1 MVTCCTM
8 VVARNRLLGCH
19 AFMAVN
25 TKTTFG
31 LARNMILRS
40 VLPNGIAPSTTSPLL
55 SAPREAGG
63 LASRFFVH
71 TTAVHSSSGGV
82 AAGESSLP
90 PPEKWNLSV
99 SLGEYIALGPRHRHR
114 QQHHQPTGD
123 WVAEAADLAD
133 SLGIDPPTSIE
144 AQHRRVFHLY
154 LPVYFWLKELLLV
167 SRQQQGSISSDG
179 GIPECSNHTSG
190 RTHSP
195 PLVVGISA
203 PQGCGKSTLV
213 SEMQRMLEKAGHSC
227 VVVSID
233 DFYLTGAEQVSSC

>member
-1 MVTCCTM
+1 M
-8 VVARNRLLGCH
+8 
-19 AFMAVN
+19 
-25 TKTTFG
+25 
-31 LARNMILRS
+31 
-40 VLPNGIAPSTTSPLL
+40 
-55 SAPREAGG
+55 
-63 LASRFFVH
+63 
-71 TTAVHSSSGGV
+71 
-82 AAGESSLP
+82 
-90 PPEKWNLSV
+90 
-99 SLGEYIALGPRHRHR
+99 
-114 QQHHQPTGD
+114 
-123 WVAEAADLAD
+123 AEAADLAD

-190 RTHSP
+190 RTHNP